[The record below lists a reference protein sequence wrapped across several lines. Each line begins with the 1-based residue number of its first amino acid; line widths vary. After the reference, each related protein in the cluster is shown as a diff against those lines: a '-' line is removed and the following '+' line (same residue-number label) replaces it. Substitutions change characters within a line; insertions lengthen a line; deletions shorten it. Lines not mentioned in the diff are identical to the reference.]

1 MSGDRWTVMQRV
13 FEGALLLHGD
23 DRQRYLDDACGNDAA
38 LRREIDALLAADE
51 EGSSFLDG
59 IAGDG
64 LSSRDEDLAPGTAVG
79 AWRIMRRLA
88 EGGMG
93 LVYLAK
99 RADGAFEQEV
109 ALKVIKRGMD
119 SREIVARFRSER
131 QILARLQHPN
141 IARLVDGG
149 VTDDSRPWFAMEYVD
164 GKPID
169 VYCDEHHLTVA
180 QRLDLFI
187 EVCAAVQF
195 AHANLVVHRD
205 LKPDNILVTSTGD
218 VKLLDFGIG
227 KVLEADNTK
236 SQLTKTGTRLNTP
249 AYASPEQL
257 RGQPVSTATDIY
269 SLGVVLFE
277 LLVGQRPVRGWR
289 DAEPPPPDAVPE
301 SPLAALRR
309 SRQQSGADSL
319 DSVCTTRDT
328 RLDRLERQLRG
339 DLEVICGSALQV
351 ETERRYASVEALAN
365 DVRRHRDGLP
375 VLARPDSLAYRARK
389 FVARNRTGV
398 IAATIVL
405 LLVSSTVAFYTV
417 RLRTER
423 TLANHA
429 ATRANDV
436 SNFLVNI
443 FKRASPQSPEQL
455 TTARQLLD
463 DAVSGIDTLAKDQPA
478 LYSNVLMTTGMVYR
492 EMGDMKAAEPQL
504 RKLVAVNR
512 SIFDKPAVLSIQA
525 KSQLATT
532 LEDEGKFAQAEPF
545 FESALAEARALPDDP
560 YAVAYCLNN
569 LARLLVDMAR
579 YAEAEPPL
587 REVVAIYGRPVAL
600 PAKGAAP
607 AASPF
612 AASAPWFHTEWRA
625 TALRNLG
632 RTVRLEGRLSE
643 ADSIFRLSVI
653 DSRAAGPTGTPQ
665 VAETL
670 YEDAALQIDLG
681 RLDSARTLALASLAM
696 RHAKFLKGHPTIGQS
711 FVQLAS
717 IARRQGRLR
726 AADSLLTRGDSI
738 LRAML
743 PGTHAWIAT
752 AELERAEL
760 LRAQNRPA
768 AAEYESALAGLRAAL
783 GADHPDYAETLVR
796 YGNYVAEQ
804 QGCGRAAPLLARG
817 LGVLAARLG
826 ATNPRVARDRT
837 LAGRC
842 AVQFA
847 RGPM

>member
-1 MSGDRWTVMQRV
+1 MSADRWTVMQRV
-13 FEGALLLHGD
+13 FEGALLLQGD
-23 DRQRYLDDACGNDAA
+23 DRQRYLDAACRGDEA

-51 EGSSFLDG
+51 EGNSLLDG

-64 LSSRDEDLAPGTAVG
+64 LASRDEDLVPGTMVG
-79 AWRIMRRLA
+79 AWRIAHRLA

-93 LVYLAK
+93 LVYLAQ
-99 RADGAFEQEV
+99 RADGAFEQDV

-119 SREIVARFRSER
+119 SREIVARFRAER

-169 VYCDEHHLTVA
+169 VYCDQQRLTVA

-195 AHANLVVHRD
+195 AHAKLVVHRD
-205 LKPDNILVTSTGD
+205 LKPDNILVTHRGE

-227 KVLEADNTK
+227 KVLEADD
-236 SQLTKTGTRLNTP
+236 SRPQLTKTGMRLNTP

-257 RGQPVSTATDIY
+257 RGQPVSTATDVY

-277 LLVGQRPVRGWR
+277 MLVGQRPMRGWR
-289 DAEPPPPDAVPE
+289 DTEPPPPDAVPE

-309 SRQQSGADSL
+309 SRQGSGPVTLHD
-319 DSVCTTRDT
+319 VCTTRDT
-328 RLDRLERQLRG
+328 RPDRLERQLRG
-339 DLEVICGSALQV
+339 DLEVICAHALQV

-365 DVRRHRDGLP
+365 DLIRHRSGQP
-375 VLARPDSLAYRARK
+375 VLARPDSVAYRARK
-389 FVARNRTGV
+389 FVSRNRTGV
-398 IAATIVL
+398 ISASVVL
-405 LLVSSTVAFYTV
+405 LLISSTAAFYTV

-423 TLANHA
+423 TLASRA

-436 SNFLVNI
+436 STFLVNI
-443 FKRASPQSPEQL
+443 FKRASPQSPHQL

-463 DAVSGIDTLAKDQPA
+463 DAVSGIDTLARDQPV
-478 LYSNVLMTTGMVYR
+478 LYSNVLLTTGMVYR

-504 RKLVAVNR
+504 RKLVQVNR
-512 SIFDKPAVLSIQA
+512 TIFHQPAVPSIQA

-532 LEDEGKFAQAEPF
+532 LEEEGKFAQAEPF
-545 FESALAEARALPDDP
+545 FESALAEARALPNDP

-569 LARLLVDMAR
+569 LARLRLDMAR

-587 REVVAIYGRPVAL
+587 REVVAIYGRPIAI
-600 PAKGAAP
+600 PAEGAAP
-607 AASPF
+607 AVSPF

-632 RTVRLEGRLSE
+632 RAVRLEGRLSE

-670 YEDAALQIDLG
+670 FEDAALQIDLG

-696 RHAKFLKGHPTIGQS
+696 RHAKYLKGHATIGQS
-711 FVQLAS
+711 LVQLAS

-743 PGTHAWIAT
+743 PATHAWIAT

-760 LRAQNRPA
+760 LRAQKRPA
-768 AAEYESALAGLRAAL
+768 AAAYDSALAGLRTAL
-783 GADHPDYAETLVR
+783 GADHPDYAEALVH
-796 YGNYVAEQ
+796 YGSYVADQ
-804 QGCGRAAPLLARG
+804 HGCARAAPLLTKG
-817 LGVLAARLG
+817 LGMLVARLG
-826 ATNPRVARDRT
+826 AGNPRVARDRT

-842 AVQFA
+842 AVQEA
-847 RGPM
+847 RGPI